1 MPHAGTA
8 VESSTR
14 QESNAQLKAKNATH
28 VVSQI
33 ILPLFVDRVKLPSS
47 KEEVKM
53 MQRLTRIERRGSEF
67 NIQENPV
74 SNKLIPWTEFTSD
87 MKSLDREF
95 KEVRALIDKFKQ

>member
-1 MPHAGTA
+1 
-8 VESSTR
+8 
-14 QESNAQLKAKNATH
+14 
-28 VVSQI
+28 
-33 ILPLFVDRVKLPSS
+33 
-47 KEEVKM
+47 M